1 MGISSGVVETEN
13 LSGVTAHY
21 NGTVGTTPVN
31 IPSVAGGVIQSILID
46 NTNTDSTKA
55 LEVSFDGGTNYKTIG
70 SGSSLSFT
78 LKGDLTQ
85 VSLRGAVA
93 ACDYEILLNT
103 ES

>member
-13 LSGVTAHY
+13 LDGSTSHF
-21 NGTVGTTPVN
+21 NGTVGTTPIN
-31 IPSVAGGVIQSILID
+31 IPASAGGVIQSILID
-46 NTNTDSTKA
+46 NVNTDNTKD

-70 SGSSLSFT
+70 SGSAFSYT
-78 LKGDLTQ
+78 IKGNLTQ

-93 ACDYEILLNT
+93 DCDYEILLNR